1 MNITTIIEL
10 ENEEVEKIAGAKF
23 VFSQDHINEHVVE
36 TCVEYLQAENSNEI
50 IQPEDAMKM
59 VFDHLKQEGIIPQQ
73 VEDFSFEMPSCGQ
86 LIRKAASDYDI
97 PQKVI
102 LSYMF

>member
-10 ENEEVEKIAGAKF
+10 ENAEVEKIAGAKF
-23 VFSQDHINEHVVE
+23 IFAQEHINEHVVE
-36 TCVEYLQAENSNEI
+36 TCVDYLQAENSNEK
-50 IQPEDAMKM
+50 IQPEDAMKT
-59 VFDHLKQEGIIPQQ
+59 VFDYLKQEGIIPQQ
-73 VEDFSFEMPSCGQ
+73 VEDFSFEMPACGQ
-86 LIRKAASDYDI
+86 FKKESVSEYDI